1 MIIQNSPQNE
11 KTKALV
17 DKFLKGKVEKYIL
30 GLNEN
35 SKKLANIVNIDGYID
50 DFTANKLYNNVKVY
64 KSNEIINKEAIV
76 VSSSLAIYPHSAIKS
91 LCKSG
96 FKNILSILDVAKYDG
111 LNLGFINF
119 AKEDLENNYNKYE
132 MIFNNLKDDESRNV
146 FENIVNFRF
155 NLDLNYMKSFVVDI
169 KTQYFEDFLNLQ
181 SGEVFADV
189 GGFDGQTS
197 AEFIRRCPDYKS
209 IYIFE
214 PSEKNLNKAKE
225 NLKHQRDI
233 DFISKG
239 LSNQK
244 EVLKFNADFGSSSVI
259 SEQGTI
265 SLEVDTL
272 DHLINEKISFIKIDI
287 EGWERMAIEGM
298 RNHILNDHPKM
309 AISVYHKVDDF
320 WKIPEQVF
328 AIRHDYDIYMRHYTE
343 GTDETVMFFMPK
355 QS

>member
-169 KTQYFEDFLNLQ
+169 V
-181 SGEVFADV
+181 S
-189 GGFDGQTS
+189 
-197 AEFIRRCPDYKS
+197 
-209 IYIFE
+209 
-214 PSEKNLNKAKE
+214 
-225 NLKHQRDI
+225 
-233 DFISKG
+233 SK
-239 LSNQK
+239 
-244 EVLKFNADFGSSSVI
+244 
-259 SEQGTI
+259 
-265 SLEVDTL
+265 
-272 DHLINEKISFIKIDI
+272 
-287 EGWERMAIEGM
+287 
-298 RNHILNDHPKM
+298 
-309 AISVYHKVDDF
+309 
-320 WKIPEQVF
+320 
-328 AIRHDYDIYMRHYTE
+328 
-343 GTDETVMFFMPK
+343 
-355 QS
+355 

>member
-50 DFTANKLYNNVKVY
+50 DFNENKLYNNVKVY

-214 PSEKNLNKAKE
+214 PSENNLTKAKE
-225 NLKHQRDI
+225 NLKNYRNVN
-233 DFISKG
+233 FISKG

-244 EVLKFNADFGSSSVI
+244 DILKFDAEPGSASII
-259 SEQGTI
+259 SEKGTTVI
-265 SLEVDTL
+265 EVDTL
-272 DHLINEKISFIKIDI
+272 DNLVQEKVSFIKIDI

-343 GTDETVMFFMPK
+343 GTDETVMFFIPNT
-355 QS
+355 